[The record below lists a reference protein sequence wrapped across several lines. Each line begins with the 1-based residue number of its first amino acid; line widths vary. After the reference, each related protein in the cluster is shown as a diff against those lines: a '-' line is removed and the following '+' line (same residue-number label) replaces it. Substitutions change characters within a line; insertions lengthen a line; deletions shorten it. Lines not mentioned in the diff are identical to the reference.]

1 MHLRRILTANVFE
14 RIKLIYPT
22 NWLLVLVLVLVLVVV
37 VVVGTVCGCV
47 EALVEPVGGDRLVVC
62 ELVGVVG

>member
-14 RIKLIYPT
+14 RIGLIYPT
-22 NWLLVLVLVLVLVVV
+22 DWLLVLVLVVV

-47 EALVEPVGGDRLVVC
+47 EALVEPAGGDRLVVRG
-62 ELVGVVG
+62 LVGVVG